1 MRFLT
6 PQEQVQDPDP
16 DPKPKPNPNPIALTL
31 ISWRHRVEEQA
42 ARHDRDWEAW
52 RGAAGDRARLGLGG
66 RPAGGQ
72 PPRQTT
78 PLAQLLAENYHG
90 RHR

>member
-1 MRFLT
+1 MSKHEAVRAQLRN
-6 PQEQVQDPDP
+6 ELARLV
-16 DPKPKPNPNPIALTL
+16 
-31 ISWRHRVEEQA
+31 RRVGAIEGDLRA
-42 ARHDRDWEAW
+42 GHDRDWEAW
-52 RGAAGDRARLGLGG
+52 RGAAGDRARLGFGG

-78 PLAQLLAENYHG
+78 PLSQLLAENYHG